1 MKLSFAAVATVV
13 AANQF
18 PQVQFPMVEKKS
30 PEQLRSDTEWN
41 IAGVKGYYDGF
52 YKSFYKSNMPETMKE
67 CLNKE
72 TVDNVV
78 VFETVLND
86 PFNIKMMDIQKDFN
100 MFAEM
105 AQIMENLSKCHFE
118 ESAFDIM
125 TLCTK
130 DPSACLLPKVTE
142 NLTKNM
148 FVLIGKMTSLAETL
162 QGFPS
167 KEVDQYEEQMRELG
181 STGGTWARVMF
192 DYKHHN

>member
-30 PEQLRSDTEWN
+30 PEKLRSDTEWN

-52 YKSFYKSNMPETMKE
+52 YKSFYKSNMPETMKD

-72 TVDNVV
+72 TVDNVI

-130 DPSACLLPKVTE
+130 EPTACLLPKVTE